1 MKKNYLT
8 TFIKLSSL
16 TLVLLSASGYHLYA
30 QSGHQTARMMGL
42 GGGGAAY
49 QDLYH
54 ANFVNPANLMINH
67 EKRPTITAGLA
78 GGIYARA
85 GGSLLNISIY
95 NAYLTSGL
103 VIEGEVADNMLDQW
117 FGVSSSNMRSGSMDA
132 GAVTLGGVYRSD
144 RWVISAAH
152 RYRVIAGGSFSRG
165 VADLVFR
172 GLDSDYF
179 SDPRTINT
187 RQEVMA
193 YNEVSVGFAA
203 SIYSG
208 QDLFGFTDGFRIYA
222 GIAPKLLLG
231 GDYASLSMN
240 STLRVQGVS
249 ATEGGSIN
257 HNFSYT
263 LEAAGDF
270 SDQLAAYNRDR
281 IAGSDP
287 KLNDYVDYSAGNLA
301 GINGISAGVDLG
313 VTAELDL
320 KENLFGGFG
329 IFRGEK
335 KLRLGLSLT
344 DLGSVSF
351 SDRARSFSAS
361 DDFYWDGF
369 QYDQAT
375 IDEQFDGDESA
386 YFESVLIDSI
396 GNDIYGNFST
406 VDQSR
411 QSVGLPSQLRFGSHL
426 ELGRFGLMLDLGAGF
441 VERGSNSKKIYLAL
455 GSEYRFWNRVPL
467 RAGFRTGGENSTT
480 YHAGTGIEFRNID
493 FTIGAATTAS
503 SKKSGATIAA
513 AWSGIVVHF

>member
-1 MKKNYLT
+1 MKKSYLNY
-8 TFIKLSSL
+8 IIVLSSL
-16 TLVLLSASGYHLYA
+16 TLMFLSASGNHLFA

-67 EKRPTITAGLA
+67 NKRPTVTAGLA

-85 GGSLLNISIY
+85 GGSLLNISTY
-95 NAYLTSGL
+95 NEYLTSGL
-103 VIEGEVADNMLDQW
+103 VIEGAIADNMLDQW
-117 FGVSSSNMRSGSMDA
+117 FGVSSSNMRSGSIEA
-132 GAVTLGGVYRSD
+132 GAVTLGGVYRAD

-165 VADLVFR
+165 LADLVFR

-179 SDPRTINT
+179 SDPRAVNT
-187 RQEVMA
+187 RQELVA
-193 YNEVSVGFAA
+193 FNEISVGFAT

-240 STLRVQGVS
+240 SALRVQGVT
-249 ATEGGSIN
+249 ATDGGSIN

-263 LEAAGDF
+263 LEAAGEL

-287 KLNDYVDYSAGNLA
+287 KLNDYVDYSSGNLS

-320 KENLFGGFG
+320 KENLFGGSG

-335 KLRLGLSLT
+335 KLRLGFSLT

-351 SDRARSFSAS
+351 SDRARSFGAA
-361 DDFYWDGF
+361 DDFYWEGF
-369 QYDQAT
+369 QYDQET
-375 IDEQFDGDESA
+375 IDERFDGDESA

-406 VDQSR
+406 SDQSR
-411 QSVGLPSQLRFGSHL
+411 HSVGLPTQLRFGSHL
-426 ELGRFGLMLDLGAGF
+426 ELGRFGLMLDLGAGLL
-441 VERGSNSKKIYLAL
+441 ERGSNSRKMYIVL
-455 GSEYRFWNRVPL
+455 GSEYRFWNRIPL
-467 RAGFRTGGENSTT
+467 RAGFRTGGDNSTT
-480 YHAGTGIEFRNID
+480 YHAGTGVEFRNID

-503 SKKSGATIAA
+503 SKHNGASIGA